1 MALLVLSPLAV
12 FPDQLHGKLRLGD
25 LALSTFT
32 DSRSLLYGH
41 LLQQQTPKHRCF
53 PLLWGTSGKHQ
64 NTKRE
69 ICFKW
74 RDTFPSAI
82 IPMFSQGCIRLHSP
96 SYLFPQLLCTHS
108 RRTPQTCELPCYH
121 PPQKVPMKSSPNL
134 GTRQHNPNSHT
145 ASYSWQQSGD
155 TKGDSECKRG
165 DGEDLEESWQ
175 GCAVLERDTFGV
187 KMVFL
192 CFLSCSEHL
201 HRHPVPTGVTELVRV
216 KRL

>member
-1 MALLVLSPLAV
+1 
-12 FPDQLHGKLRLGD
+12 
-25 LALSTFT
+25 
-32 DSRSLLYGH
+32 
-41 LLQQQTPKHRCF
+41 
-53 PLLWGTSGKHQ
+53 
-64 NTKRE
+64 
-69 ICFKW
+69 
-74 RDTFPSAI
+74 
-82 IPMFSQGCIRLHSP
+82 
-96 SYLFPQLLCTHS
+96 
-108 RRTPQTCELPCYH
+108 
-121 PPQKVPMKSSPNL
+121 MKSSPNL

-175 GCAVLERDTFGV
+175 GCVVLERDTFGV

-216 KRL
+216 KRP